1 MGKNKTIG
9 WWSAGITSA
18 VACKMAL
25 EMYDNVEL
33 YYLHIDTAHQDNVRF
48 KRQCENWYGV
58 EIKELKS
65 SKYADQFEVIEGT
78 GYVNG
83 AGGARCTLEL
93 KKEVRFKFERENPD
107 IEHQVWGYE
116 FDRKQIN
123 RAIRFGQQ
131 YPYTNPLFPLI
142 EKGLDKDVCAGLILN
157 QGIELPEMYKLGYPN
172 NNCIG
177 CVKGGKGYWNKIR
190 VDFPET
196 FERMA
201 KAERVAGHSCIKGTF
216 LDELEQNA
224 GRDTKI
230 VMPNCGLLCEVEFAD
245 IPDKNLEDV
254 IKGSMTIYDAIK
266 RIADD
271 RKQRE
276 ALAEKF

>member
-1 MGKNKTIG
+1 MAKNKTIG

-18 VACKMAL
+18 AACKMAL

-33 YYLHIDTAHQDNVRF
+33 YYLHIDTAHPDNVRF
-48 KRQCENWYGV
+48 KKECEDWYGV

-65 SKYADQFEVIEGT
+65 SKYADQFDVIEGT

-93 KKEVRFKFERENPD
+93 KKEVRFKFEREHPE
-107 IEHQVWGYE
+107 IAHQVWGYE

-142 EKGLDKDVCAGLILN
+142 EKGLDKDMCAGLIMN

-196 FERMA
+196 FERMS

-216 LDELEQNA
+216 LDELELNA
-224 GRDTKI
+224 GRNNKI

-254 IKGSMTIYDAIK
+254 IKGSMTIYEAINQ
-266 RIADD
+266 IA
-271 RKQRE
+271 
-276 ALAEKF
+276 A